1 MLVKFSQG
9 PDLDGR
15 EKSIAVNPVDVMSV
29 EKSRRSNDWVVVTLR
44 GGAEHIVVGT
54 VEVVMEK
61 LNFYETSGA
70 DK

>member
-15 EKSIAVNPVDVMSV
+15 EKSIAVNPADVMSV
-29 EKSRRSNDWVVVTLR
+29 EKSRRSNDWAVITLR
-44 GGAEHIVVGT
+44 GGAEHTVIGT
-54 VEVVMEK
+54 VEAVMAA
-61 LNFYETSGA
+61 LDTMGA